1 MKKIYE
7 VLVTEEVYLKVWVEA
22 ESEDEAIQNWQD
34 SNDTKETGSKVL
46 TVESAL
52 ANHVA

>member
-22 ESEDEAIQNWQD
+22 ESDDEAIENWQD
-34 SNDTKETGSKVL
+34 SNDMKETGSQVL
-46 TVESAL
+46 TVE
-52 ANHVA
+52 VA

>member
-22 ESEDEAIQNWQD
+22 ESEDEAIENWQD
-34 SNDTKETGSKVL
+34 SNSGVDVI
-46 TVESAL
+46 
-52 ANHVA
+52 VAQAA